1 MGGTTRRVAIVAA
14 APAGNGAIIA
24 RSLAASGA
32 AVVIPYADDQGGA
45 ARVVSRII
53 DAGGCAV
60 ALRVDIRR
68 DDEVKRLLSEAKR
81 LFGRTT
87 IVVDEAGVVR
97 FGPFWRAPKLCGE
110 GRG

>member
-32 AVVIPYADDQGGA
+32 AVVIPYADDQVGA
-45 ARVVSRII
+45 ARVVEHILH
-53 DAGGCAV
+53 AGGCAV
-60 ALRVDIRR
+60 ALQGDISG
-68 DDEVKRLLSEAKR
+68 EAGVKRLLAEARR

-97 FGPFWRAPKLCGE
+97 FGPFWRAPRLRVE
-110 GRG
+110 